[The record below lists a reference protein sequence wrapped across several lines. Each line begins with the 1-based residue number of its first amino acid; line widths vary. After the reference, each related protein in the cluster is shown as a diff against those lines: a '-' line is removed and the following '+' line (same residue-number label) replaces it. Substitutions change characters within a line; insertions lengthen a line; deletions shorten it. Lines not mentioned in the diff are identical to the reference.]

1 MEDYTIT
8 LTKILGKE
16 KNEELV
22 EYTIKEI
29 RKKFENIRINKAVNI
44 VKINHQAVM
53 IIAILKA
60 KGLADEEIIKR
71 LHWEKRR
78 SYKYIV
84 ANNYDDFIFK
94 YKEYIEL
101 IIKFVKKT

>member
-29 RKKFENIRINKAVNI
+29 
-44 VKINHQAVM
+44 
-53 IIAILKA
+53 IAI
-60 KGLADEEIIKR
+60 
-71 LHWEKRR
+71 
-78 SYKYIV
+78 
-84 ANNYDDFIFK
+84 
-94 YKEYIEL
+94 
-101 IIKFVKKT
+101 